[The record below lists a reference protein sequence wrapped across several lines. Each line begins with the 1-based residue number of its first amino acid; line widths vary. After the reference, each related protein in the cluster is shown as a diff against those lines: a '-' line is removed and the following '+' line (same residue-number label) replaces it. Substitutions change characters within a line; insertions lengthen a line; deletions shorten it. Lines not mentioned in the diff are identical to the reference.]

1 MPEIFFTA
9 ELPDGATKECYSPSS
24 VVRHYFAKGEEMPV
38 MEFVRRSRQAL
49 AEASERVR
57 AKFGFGC
64 SSAAA
69 QLSEIER
76 WSRSYT
82 HDAVIRII
90 SI

>member
-1 MPEIFFTA
+1 
-9 ELPDGATKECYSPSS
+9 
-24 VVRHYFAKGEEMPV
+24 MPV

>member
-1 MPEIFFTA
+1 MPEVIFTV
-9 ELPDGATKECYSPSS
+9 ELPDGATKECYSPSTI
-24 VVRHYFAKGEEMPV
+24 VRSYFSKGEEMPLA
-38 MEFVRRSRQAL
+38 EFVRRSRKAL

-64 SSAAA
+64 SSVAA
-69 QLSEIER
+69 QLGEIEH

-82 HDAVIRII
+82 QDAVIRIV